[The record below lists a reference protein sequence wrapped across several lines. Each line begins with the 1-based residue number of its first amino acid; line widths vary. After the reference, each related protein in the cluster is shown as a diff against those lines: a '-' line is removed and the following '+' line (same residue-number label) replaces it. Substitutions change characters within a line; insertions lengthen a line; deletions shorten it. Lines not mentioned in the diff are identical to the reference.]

1 LVLSDSKKTSADNS
15 ELYERIGDLVI
26 ARAHAGD
33 KDCLRIFELAL
44 RKTEGQ
50 VRNPNQNNGKQS

>member
-1 LVLSDSKKTSADNS
+1 MSEKIDNA
-15 ELYERIGDLVI
+15 ELYEQIGDLVI
-26 ARAHAGD
+26 GRAHAGD

-50 VRNPNQNNGKQS
+50 SQKSKSE

>member
-1 LVLSDSKKTSADNS
+1 MSEKIDNS

-44 RKTEGQ
+44 HKTEGQ